1 MDFTPETQTLERAI
15 EFLRLFLKS
24 PIERLSKEET
34 KDVFSTL
41 SMVVDDIYYVD
52 DLMPLEEFA
61 EKFENRKDKEAFLH
75 VLELLDIAFAL
86 LDEILGPEPEDP
98 MDEAGHEVPESDLDP
113 DDPFAPL
120 LRNYKP
126 NRHAS

>member
-1 MDFTPETQTLERAI
+1 MDFTPETNTLERAI

-24 PIERLSKEET
+24 PIEQLDKKEM

-41 SMVVDDIYYVD
+41 SMIVDDIYYID

-61 EKFENRKDKEAFLH
+61 DKFDKKKDKEAFLH
-75 VLELLDIAFAL
+75 VLDLLDIAFSL

-98 MDEAGHEVPESDLDP
+98 ENPVTDDGGIDP
-113 DDPFAPL
+113 DDPYAAIM
-120 LRNYKP
+120 RNYKP